1 MAELQEK
8 STSSWSDVTFLEAA
22 SEALLEVRG
31 VCMHV
36 CAALFV
42 CAACDFSLCELM
54 QCRRVLKY
62 SYAFGYYMKDGREK
76 RLFEHLQ
83 VCVPVGDGVIVVI
96 VVICC

>member
-8 STSSWSDVTFLEAA
+8 STSSWSDVTFLESAC
-22 SEALLEVRG
+22 EVLLEVQVTEGRTFQTISLT
-31 VCMHV
+31 CMTMCTV
-36 CAALFV
+36 MPA
-42 CAACDFSLCELM
+42 

-83 VCVPVGDGVIVVI
+83 VCRCERDHQGA
-96 VVICC
+96 